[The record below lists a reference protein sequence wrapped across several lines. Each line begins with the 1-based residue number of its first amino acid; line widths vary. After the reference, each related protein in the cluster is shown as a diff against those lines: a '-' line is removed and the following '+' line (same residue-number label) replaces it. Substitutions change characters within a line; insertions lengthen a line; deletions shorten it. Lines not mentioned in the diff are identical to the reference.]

1 MKLHQLRALRTI
13 AESGSL
19 QEAARLLEVT
29 QPSLSKA
36 VKELEEEL
44 GVPLLVRSNR
54 GVTVTAYGE
63 RLVSMARL
71 VTEEVRRA
79 REEIDTLKGEM
90 AGRVAIGVSP
100 VTPNRAFAHCF
111 KRYRALYP
119 NVQLQIFE
127 LRSVQLFEGLKE
139 GRLDLL
145 LTTQPLQQTTQEQV
159 WYELAPQPSAL
170 AVRRGHPLAGAR
182 SLQELLDL
190 EWLLSDPLEVA
201 LAGQFFR
208 ERQVPPPQR
217 ITECSSSVLYLE
229 LAASTDAVSF
239 WSQRMLQLPMV
250 AQVLVP
256 LQIAE
261 ATPVASLSMVTRP
274 QELMTR
280 EALLLAEE
288 MVAAFNAEQAP
299 LA

>member
-19 QEAARLLEVT
+19 QEASRLLEVT

-36 VKELEEEL
+36 VKELEGEL

-79 REEIDTLKGEM
+79 RDEIDTLKGEA

-100 VTPNRAFAHCF
+100 VTPSRAFANCF
-111 KRYRALYP
+111 KRYRELYP
-119 NVQLQIFE
+119 SVQLQIFE

-139 GRLDLL
+139 GRLDLV
-145 LTTQPLQQTTQEQV
+145 LTTQPAQEVAAGQV
-159 WYELAPQPSAL
+159 WHELAPQPSAL
-170 AVRRGHPLAGAR
+170 AVRKGHPLAGAR
-182 SLQELLDL
+182 SLHELLDQ

-208 ERQVPPPQR
+208 ERQVAPPER
-217 ITECSSSVLYLE
+217 ITECSSSLLYLE

-250 AQVLVP
+250 AQALVP

-261 ATPVASLSMVTRP
+261 TPPVASISMVTRP

-280 EALLLAEE
+280 EARLLTEE
-288 MVAAFNAEQAP
+288 VLAAFNTAEA
-299 LA
+299 

>member
-19 QEAARLLEVT
+19 QEASRLLEVT

-36 VKELEEEL
+36 VKELEGEL

-79 REEIDTLKGEM
+79 RDEIDTLKGEA

-100 VTPNRAFAHCF
+100 VTPSRAFANCF
-111 KRYRALYP
+111 KRYRELYP
-119 NVQLQIFE
+119 GVQLQIFE

-139 GRLDLL
+139 GRLDLV
-145 LTTQPLQQTTQEQV
+145 LTTQPAQEAAAGQV
-159 WYELAPQPSAL
+159 WHELAPQPSAL
-170 AVRRGHPLAGAR
+170 AVRKGHPLAGAR
-182 SLQELLDL
+182 SLHELLDQ

-208 ERQVPPPQR
+208 ERQVAPPER
-217 ITECSSSVLYLE
+217 ITECSSSLLYLE

-250 AQVLVP
+250 AQALVP

-261 ATPVASLSMVTRP
+261 TPPVASISMVTRP

-280 EALLLAEE
+280 EARLLTEE
-288 MVAAFNAEQAP
+288 VLAAFNTAEA
-299 LA
+299 

>member
-19 QEAARLLEVT
+19 QEASRLLEVT

-36 VKELEEEL
+36 VKELEGEL

-79 REEIDTLKGEM
+79 RDEIDTLKGEA

-100 VTPNRAFAHCF
+100 VTPSRAFANCF
-111 KRYRALYP
+111 KRYRELYP
-119 NVQLQIFE
+119 SVQLQIFE

-139 GRLDLL
+139 GRLDLV
-145 LTTQPLQQTTQEQV
+145 LTTQPVQEAAVGQV
-159 WYELAPQPSAL
+159 WHELAPQPSAL
-170 AVRRGHPLAGAR
+170 AVRKGHPLAGAR
-182 SLQELLDL
+182 SLHELLDQ

-208 ERQVPPPQR
+208 ERQVAPPER
-217 ITECSSSVLYLE
+217 ITECSSSLLYLE

-250 AQVLVP
+250 AQALVP

-261 ATPVASLSMVTRP
+261 TPPVASISMVTRP

-280 EALLLAEE
+280 EARLLTEE
-288 MVAAFNAEQAP
+288 VLAAFNTAEA
-299 LA
+299 